1 MGQQRRPRAC
11 DLWSEPA
18 AAAAPEPTAA
28 LAVPDLEPATESA
41 VPALGPVTELDVLN
55 LISAGIRD
63 SEINQ
68 LTGAMESLGR
78 ES

>member
-1 MGQQRRPRAC
+1 MSRQRRPSAC
-11 DLWSEPA
+11 DLWPEPV

-28 LAVPDLEPATESA
+28 LAVPKFEPATESA
-41 VPALGPVTELDVLN
+41 VPALVPVTELDVLN
-55 LISAGIRD
+55 LISAGICD

-68 LTGAMESLGR
+68 LAGAMESLGR